1 MCQTCA
7 LACFA
12 IHLGESSDLLS
23 YLFLI
28 RFLFPPLLFLC
39 FRRSSPRNYKAK
51 GDAPLA
57 TPEVPGTV
65 LAKPGGRDKS
75 KGRKFAKLL
84 AGGNMPQWVMNMYNA
99 AGSMTG
105 KKRDEQTEMVNK
117 MFVKTGEVNGVTE
130 YALDL
135 KNPEFE
141 DLLTCTIVLRCVCVH
156 SPD

>member
-39 FRRSSPRNYKAK
+39 LRRSSPRNYKTK

-57 TPEVPGTV
+57 EPEAPGTV
-65 LAKPGGRDKS
+65 VAKPGGRDKS

-105 KKRDEQTEMVNK
+105 KKRDEQTDMVNK
-117 MFVKTGEVNGVTE
+117 MFVKSGEVNGVTE

-135 KNPEFE
+135 KNPDFE